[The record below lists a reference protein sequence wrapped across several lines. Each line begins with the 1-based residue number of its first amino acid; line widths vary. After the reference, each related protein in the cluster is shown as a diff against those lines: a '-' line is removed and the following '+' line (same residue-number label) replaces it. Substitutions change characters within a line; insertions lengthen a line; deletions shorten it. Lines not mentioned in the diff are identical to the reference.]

1 MTVETV
7 TIPAAQITKVAA
19 KIAKLAKKAMK
30 YGNDDITISFSDTYM
45 SNYRDIDGNKY
56 QMMMV
61 DATIAGDAPIYDGG
75 WKLLARLGIIGEA
88 NLVHEVPNSGHEIN
102 NRFRT
107 HANICEHCMK
117 DRRRNDLFVFEGEN
131 GDQVAVGRTCL
142 HDFMGI
148 DNPQMIVQRAA
159 FFESLKQ
166 ISDEEFT
173 SFISTTYRIKEVL
186 TLTAAEI
193 RENGWVSKAVAGEQG
208 ISSTAD
214 MVKEVLIGNP
224 KVKIAVENEDVVM
237 AENVIE
243 FFQSMEFTGNN
254 YMDNLVVLMKES
266 VFNKKLVGLV
276 ASAVAAYKRSISFQ
290 KEKEEKNSDFIGSVK
305 ERLRSVELTL
315 VKEIFIGSSQFGDK
329 FLYSFEDV
337 SGNSIVWFTSKQN
350 LEEGKN
356 YNVDATVKEH
366 KIYNG
371 VNQTVITRAKIK

>member
-75 WKLLARLGIIGEA
+75 WKLLARLEIIGEA

-337 SGNSIVWFTSKQN
+337 SGNSIVWFTLKQN